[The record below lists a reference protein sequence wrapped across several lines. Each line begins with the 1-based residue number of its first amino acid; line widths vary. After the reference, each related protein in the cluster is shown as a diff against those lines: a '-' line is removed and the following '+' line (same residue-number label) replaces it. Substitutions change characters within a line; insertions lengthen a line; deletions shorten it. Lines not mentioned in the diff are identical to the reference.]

1 MIKYHGTPIG
11 GTIDEVQRFLPNR
24 HCLVSYHHPDQIDSV
39 AQLSSSFILDNG
51 AFSFWKSGKGDID
64 FSAYHAFVQS
74 WANHPRLDFCIIPDK
89 IDGTE
94 DDNVNL
100 VTRWLKTGSDVES
113 VPVYHYNESLD
124 YLAYLVSHFRTVAL
138 GASAEAEPNSAEW
151 WKRTSQIMKVAC
163 NKAGRPKARLH
174 GLRMLNPDIF
184 TRIPLTSADS
194 TNVAVN
200 SGSINRFGYYVPPTR
215 SLRAAVI
222 ADRIELLNSCSEW
235 TNFEQQQLHL

>member
-1 MIKYHGTPIG
+1 
-11 GTIDEVQRFLPNR
+11 
-24 HCLVSYHHPDQIDSV
+24 
-39 AQLSSSFILDNG
+39 
-51 AFSFWKSGKGDID
+51 
-64 FSAYHAFVQS
+64 
-74 WANHPRLDFCIIPDK
+74 
-89 IDGTE
+89 
-94 DDNVNL
+94 
-100 VTRWLKTGSDVES
+100 
-113 VPVYHYNESLD
+113 
-124 YLAYLVSHFRTVAL
+124 
-138 GASAEAEPNSAEW
+138 
-151 WKRTSQIMKVAC
+151 MKVAC

-222 ADRIELLNSCSEW
+222 ADRIELLNSCSAW